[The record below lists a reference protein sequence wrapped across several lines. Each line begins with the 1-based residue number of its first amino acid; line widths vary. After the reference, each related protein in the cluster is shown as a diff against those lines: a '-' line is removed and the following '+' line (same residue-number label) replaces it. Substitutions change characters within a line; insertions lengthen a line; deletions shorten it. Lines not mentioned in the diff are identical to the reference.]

1 MCAENQEIM
10 MGVVVVRDDKQG
22 QSIPGFSG
30 PEGSV
35 FCHLQPVRR
44 QCGALGAVLSG
55 LSVLLLVLLPVA
67 AQAQAN
73 PCGEPAGDPPKVT
86 CDAESY
92 PVGIQYVG
100 SGSGI
105 ESALELTVAP
115 PSGGTTITATAGNRQ
130 DGIRIYAQRD
140 VGEPR
145 TPITVNV
152 MGGTIQAGHYAVN
165 ISQRPKSQ
173 GALTVTTGSEARL
186 GTQDSYIKR
195 FGIRVR
201 NANVADTS
209 DIGVVNAADIY
220 ADGVGIY
227 VWHKGPGAVS
237 IVNTGDITVWDRD
250 NSHDQEVWG
259 RGIYARN
266 DSAGETW
273 DDSAGTGKGI
283 SIVSSGN
290 ITLYGAPTIRGN
302 VPVAAILAVAS
313 RFVGNNNMN
322 SIPVNIDVTGGTI
335 TSPAHGVSVG
345 NQWGGGTSMVKVKVA
360 GGVMIDAGYNGIRA
374 VNRGRGEAEV
384 VVDSGAMVTGGKD
397 GVYFDSSADKNMQKV
412 TIMGTVTGGGNEC
425 RRGNNGKCAGVMMK
439 SGGTLVVGPEGQV
452 KAASGVGVE
461 TGDNQDLTIVL
472 QRDEDGLTGNIEG
485 QILNSGGTTTF
496 QGVTMGEPVDMHGES
511 MGIFD
516 IVYRTMLTEL
526 QGGGFEFRRVP
537 GTESRVYAPRA
548 RVYEALPSVLLDLN
562 GHIPYRAAQTVV
574 TRAGDGVGA
583 WARVG
588 GGDGRRRMDES
599 TTSKDYRGK
608 ELVWDFSHYGIE
620 AGVDIPVVDKPLLL
634 GLSLHHRQ
642 GQAVVQD
649 GGKIE
654 VSGTGVGVSA
664 MLRNETGLYVD
675 GRFSYTGFHDI
686 DTNSSERGTL
696 KSDFTGMGYG
706 VDVEGGR
713 RVAVKGMDG
722 VTLTPRGGLSWS
734 SVDIDDFDDLA
745 GIQDGGRVSPGSATS
760 LKGRLGVLAETGFG
774 GTGAREG
781 RLFASLDVE
790 HEFSSDRDVTAS
802 GTKLSSEAEATWGRF
817 RLGGTMSW
825 NSVVGMVTFSG
836 EGFYASAGDE
846 DNHDFGG
853 GVGFDVRF

>member
-1 MCAENQEIM
+1 MIPDSRVP
-10 MGVVVVRDDKQG
+10 G
-22 QSIPGFSG
+22 IPGFSSG
-30 PEGSV
+30 PEGS
-35 FCHLQPVRR
+35 FFSICNPRCARMGLDR
-44 QCGALGAVLSG
+44 GAILIG
-55 LSVLLLVLLPVA
+55 LLLLLAVLLPVA
-67 AQAQAN
+67 VQAQAN
-73 PCGEPAGDPPKVT
+73 ACGDPAGDPPKVT
-86 CDAESY
+86 CDDASY
-92 PVGIQYVG
+92 PMGIQYVG
-100 SGSGI
+100 SGGTGI
-105 ESALELTVAP
+105 ENGLELTVSP
-115 PSGGTTITATAGNRQ
+115 PTEGTAITTTADGASGVYILADRATAGLS
-130 DGIRIYAQRD
+130 
-140 VGEPR
+140 
-145 TPITVNV
+145 TPITVNM
-152 MGGTIQAGHYAVN
+152 MGGTIQATGAGSSGIYIV
-165 ISQRPKSQ
+165 QRPNAR
-173 GALTVTTGSEARL
+173 GALTVVTGSEARI
-186 GTQDSYIKR
+186 GTEDSYVGQ
-195 FGIRVR
+195 FGIRIRNR
-201 NANVADTS
+201 NAADT
-209 DIGVVNAADIY
+209 GNVRVVNAGAIY
-220 ADGVGIY
+220 AEVVGIS
-227 VWHKGPGAVS
+227 VRSSSTGEIS
-237 IVNTGDITVWDRD
+237 IVNTGSITVW
-250 NSHDQEVWG
+250 NEANTEKQTLVA
-259 RGIYARN
+259 RGIFARN
-266 DSAGETW
+266 DNPS
-273 DDSAGTGKGI
+273 DVIGKI
-283 SIVSSGN
+283 SIVSSGD
-290 ITLYGAPTIRGN
+290 ITLNGAPTVTQRDG
-302 VPVAAILAVAS
+302 VEYTVAAITALATSPA
-313 RFVGNNNMN
+313 NTN
-322 SIPVNIDVTGGTI
+322 SVPVEIDVTGGTI
-335 TSPAHGVSVG
+335 VSPGDGVRAVNRLSR
-345 NQWGGGTSMVKVKVA
+345 GTSMAKVRVA
-360 GGVMIDAGYNGIRA
+360 GGVMIDAGVNG
-374 VNRGRGEAEV
+374 VHVQNDGGGETEV
-384 VVDSGAMVTGGKD
+384 VIDSGAMVTAKKN
-397 GVYFDSSADKNMQKV
+397 GVLVDSVADKDMQKV
-412 TIMGTVTGGGNEC
+412 TIMGTVAGGGDTCGDGGNE
-425 RRGNNGKCAGVMMK
+425 KCAGVKIMN
-439 SGGTLVVGPEGQV
+439 SGTLVIGPEAQV
-452 KAASGVGVE
+452 KAASGVGVS
-461 TGDNQDLTIVL
+461 TGDNEDLTIVL
-472 QRDEDGLTGNIEG
+472 QRDENGLTGNIEG

-496 QGVTMGEPVDMHGES
+496 QGVTMGDSVDMHGES

-526 QGGGFEFRRVP
+526 TGGGFEFRRVP

-664 MLRNETGLYVD
+664 MLRNETGLYMD

-825 NSVVGMVTFSG
+825 NSVVGVVTFSG